1 MKKMLFVL
9 LLCPVL
15 FCGCKKDDYDPTN
28 PFKNTT
34 WKCELD
40 SMVTLTL
47 HFEEDTCTLKVED
60 GYYNISYLK
69 GYSCYKDKKTTW
81 DESNQRYSSVLVD
94 CVKFDHFEI
103 NYTTHII

>member
-47 HFEEDTCTLKVED
+47 HFEEDTCTLK
-60 GYYNISYLK
+60 
-69 GYSCYKDKKTTW
+69 
-81 DESNQRYSSVLVD
+81 
-94 CVKFDHFEI
+94 
-103 NYTTHII
+103 